1 MEIRKISPA
10 DLSAVIA
17 LMKEFAEYEALSDYC
32 TANEERL
39 NLAMFG
45 NDAFVEGFVAANG
58 DLPVGYAIFYP
69 FFASFRAERG
79 LYLEDIYVQPDH
91 RRGGTGLLML
101 KEIARL
107 AAGRGM
113 ERIDFQVL
121 DWNKPAIDFYIK
133 HGAVSNPD
141 ETHFKFSGDAFRTLA
156 A

>member
-17 LMKEFAEYEALSDYC
+17 LMKEFAEYEDLSDYC

-45 NDAFVEGFVAANG
+45 KDAFVEGLVAASE
-58 DLPVGYAIFYP
+58 DTPAGYAIFYP

-91 RRGGTGLLML
+91 RRGGTVDAVHRQERPGSCHRVEWSRFLGSIRDAGIRAGVSSQDVVLHRSEGL
-101 KEIARL
+101 R
-107 AAGRGM
+107 
-113 ERIDFQVL
+113 
-121 DWNKPAIDFYIK
+121 
-133 HGAVSNPD
+133 
-141 ETHFKFSGDAFRTLA
+141 SGSRHCL
-156 A
+156 